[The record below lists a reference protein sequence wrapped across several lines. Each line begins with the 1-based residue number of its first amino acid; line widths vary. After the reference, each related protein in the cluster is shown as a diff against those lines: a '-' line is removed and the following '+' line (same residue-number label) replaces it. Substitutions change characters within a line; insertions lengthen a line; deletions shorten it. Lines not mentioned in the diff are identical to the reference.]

1 MTQICITIAALAL
14 MIILSIR
21 ANRQYAHA
29 PRLPMQW
36 SLTGS
41 VNWTLPRRYALAF
54 MPILAGIILPLATMG
69 TLTLT
74 PRPGQEGLEIPVI
87 ALLSV
92 GFIAIQTLHLRLIE
106 KTLEANDRR
115 SGPEA

>member
-54 MPILAGIILPLATMG
+54 MPILAGIILPLATVG

-74 PRPGQEGLEIPVI
+74 PRPDQEGLEIPVI

-92 GFIAIQTLHLRLIE
+92 GFIAIQTLHLRLIG
-106 KTLEANDRR
+106 KKLEDDRR
-115 SGPEA
+115 RPPEGP